1 MPLEYRRRCARDQL
15 MSELAILGAGDL
27 GGALAHRAASRDR
40 FERVWLVDSHASVAS
55 GKALDIRQSGP
66 VEGVTTRVVGAS
78 VSEVASAD
86 VLVVAD
92 RSGAPAQEWDG
103 DEGLA
108 VLVEAAAVASR
119 AVIVC
124 AGARQRAL
132 VGRAVA
138 EGGIARHRVLG
149 SAPEAFGGAVRAAVA
164 LTLDCSALDVRVA
177 VTGALPECPVVLWT
191 SAAAGASPLGA
202 RLTPSDRA
210 RMASM
215 FPFLWPPGP
224 YALASAASRVA
235 EAIAAGGRGEL
246 LVWAHLDGELG
257 VTGEVMAVPARVSAR
272 GIDHIAEAAFTLAER
287 DDFVR
292 SASAPQPAGR

>member
-1 MPLEYRRRCARDQL
+1 

-40 FERVWLVDSHASVAS
+40 FERVWLIDSQAAVAS
-55 GKALDIRQSGP
+55 GKALDILQSGP
-66 VEGVTTRVVGAS
+66 VEGVTTRITGAS
-78 VSEVASAD
+78 VGEIAHAD

-92 RSGAPAQEWDG
+92 RFGAPAQEWDG

-108 VLVEAAAVASR
+108 ALVEAAAVASR

-164 LTLDCSALDVRVA
+164 LTLDCSALDLRVA
-177 VTGALPECPVVLWT
+177 VTGALPERPVVLWT
-191 SAAAGASPLGA
+191 SATAGASPLGA

-210 RMASM
+210 RIGSM
-215 FPFLWPPGP
+215 IPFLWPPGP
-224 YALASAASRVA
+224 YALASAACRVA
-235 EAIAAGGRGEL
+235 EAIATSARGEL

-272 GIDHIAEAAFTLAER
+272 GIDRISEGAFSGAER
-287 DDFVR
+287 DELVR
-292 SASAPQPAGR
+292 SAAAPQTAGR